1 MKKIKRIA
9 VFGGTFSPIHYG
21 HIEAAKAYAS
31 EVKPDALYIIPTAVP
46 PHKMRSDLVSNED
59 RFNMLKLAFSGVDI
73 QCDVVISDIEFKRGG
88 KSYTIDT
95 VNELLK
101 IAEEVYI
108 YCGTDMLLSIDK
120 WYEFEKLLSCV
131 SVAYMGREDDCR
143 FETELSEKARELSEK
158 YGTMVIAL
166 PPLSKEM
173 SSSEIR
179 EKICEG
185 QDLSEYIPLDVI
197 DYIKRKQLYKNER

>member
-21 HIEAAKAYAS
+21 HIEAAKAYAAA
-31 EVKPDALYIIPTAVP
+31 VKPDALYIIPTAVP

-131 SVAYMGREDDCR
+131 SVAYMEREDDCR
-143 FETELSEKARELSEK
+143 FEAELSKKARELSEK
-158 YGTMVIAL
+158 YGTTVIAL

-179 EKICEG
+179 EKICIG
-185 QDLSEYIPLDVI
+185 QDVSEYIPFDVI
-197 DYIKRKQLYKNER
+197 NYIKRKRLYKK